1 MRRRLYFVLPD
12 IHSAKQIVNDLLL
25 ARIEER
31 HMHFLAK
38 PGVSLEGLHEA
49 SILQT
54 SDIVHGAE
62 SGLVVG
68 GVAGVMAGIAVMMF
82 PPNGA
87 SMQLVT
93 VLATALLGA
102 IFGIWV
108 SSMIASSVPNSR
120 LREFEQDIAAGKIL
134 LMVDVPAMRLGEIRQ
149 LFDERF
155 PEASCRGQEPT
166 IPAFP

>member
-12 IHSAKQIVNDLLL
+12 IVSAKQIVNDLLL

-38 PGVSLEGLHEA
+38 EGVSLEGLHEA
-49 SILQT
+49 SLLQT

-68 GVAGVMAGIAVMMF
+68 GVSGIVAGIAVMMF
-82 PPNGA
+82 PPTGMP
-87 SMQLVT
+87 MQLVT
-93 VLATALLGA
+93 VLISAVLGS
-102 IFGIWV
+102 IFGVWV

-120 LREFEQDIAAGKIL
+120 LREFEREIEAGKLL
-134 LMVDVPAMRLGEIRQ
+134 LMVDVPATRLAEIRE
-149 LFDERF
+149 LFGMRH
-155 PEASCRGQEPT
+155 P
-166 IPAFP
+166 

>member
-12 IHSAKQIVNDLLL
+12 TASAKQTVNDLLL
-25 ARIEER
+25 ARIEDR

-38 PGVSLEGLHEA
+38 DGIPLDGLHEA
-49 SILQT
+49 SILQK

-62 SGLVVG
+62 SGIAVG
-68 GVAGVMAGIAVMMF
+68 GVAGIVAGIAVMIF
-82 PPNGA
+82 PPTGA

-93 VLATALLGA
+93 VLITAVLGA
-102 IFGIWV
+102 IFGAWV

-120 LREFEQDIAAGKIL
+120 LREFEQEIEAGKIL
-134 LMVDVPAMRLGEIRQ
+134 LMVDVPASRVVEIRE
-149 LFDERF
+149 LFGKRH
-155 PEASCRGQEPT
+155 PEASGRGQEPT

>member
-1 MRRRLYFVLPD
+1 MRRRLYFVLPN
-12 IHSAKQIVNDLLL
+12 IASAKQIVNDLLL

-38 PGVSLEGLHEA
+38 DGVSLEGLHEA
-49 SILQT
+49 SLLQT

-68 GVAGVMAGIAVMMF
+68 GVAGVVAGIAVMMF
-82 PPNGA
+82 PPTGA

-93 VLATALLGA
+93 VLITAVLGA
-102 IFGIWV
+102 IFGVWV
-108 SSMIASSVPNSR
+108 SSMIASSVPNTR
-120 LREFEQDIAAGKIL
+120 LREFEHEIEAGNIL
-134 LMVDVPAMRLGEIRQ
+134 LMVDVPATKVSEIRD
-149 LFDERF
+149 LLGKHH
-155 PEASCRGQEPT
+155 PEASVRGQEPT

>member
-12 IHSAKQIVNDLLL
+12 IASAKQIVNDLLL
-25 ARIEER
+25 ARIEDR

-38 PGVSLEGLHEA
+38 DGVALDGLHEA
-49 SILQT
+49 SILQK

-62 SGLVVG
+62 TGIVIG
-68 GVAGVMAGIAVMMF
+68 GVAGVVAGIAVMMF
-82 PPNGA
+82 PPTGA

-93 VLATALLGA
+93 VLITAVLGA
-102 IFGIWV
+102 MFGAWV

-120 LREFEQDIAAGKIL
+120 LREFEHEIESGKIL
-134 LMVDVPAMRLGEIRQ
+134 LMVDVPSTRVAEIRE
-149 LFDERF
+149 LFGRRH
-155 PEASCRGQEPT
+155 PEASGRGQEPT

>member
-12 IHSAKQIVNDLLL
+12 TASAKQTVNDLLL
-25 ARIEER
+25 ARIEDR

-38 PGVSLEGLHEA
+38 DGIPLDGLHEA
-49 SILQT
+49 SILQK

-62 SGLVVG
+62 SGIAVG
-68 GVAGVMAGIAVMMF
+68 GVAGIVAGIAVMIF
-82 PPNGA
+82 PPTGA

-93 VLATALLGA
+93 VLITAVLGA
-102 IFGIWV
+102 IFGAWV

-120 LREFEQDIAAGKIL
+120 LREFEQEIEAGKIL
-134 LMVDVPAMRLGEIRQ
+134 LMVDVPASRVAEIRE
-149 LFDERF
+149 LFGKRH
-155 PEASCRGQEPT
+155 PEASGRGQEPT

>member
-1 MRRRLYFVLPD
+1 MKRRLYFVLPD
-12 IHSAKQIVNDLLL
+12 LSSAKQIVNDLLL
-25 ARIEER
+25 ARIEDR
-31 HMHFLAK
+31 NMHFHAK
-38 PGVSLEGLHEA
+38 DGVSLEGLHQA
-49 SILQT
+49 NLLQT

-82 PPNGA
+82 PPTGV

-93 VLATALLGA
+93 ILITAILGSV
-102 IFGIWV
+102 FGVWV

-120 LREFEQDIAAGKIL
+120 LREFEQDIEAGKIL
-134 LMVDVPAMRLGEIRQ
+134 LMVDIPSMRVAEIRE
-149 LFDERF
+149 LFAKRH
-155 PEASCRGQEPT
+155 PEAIGGNQEAT

>member
-38 PGVSLEGLHEA
+38 DGVPLDGLHQA
-49 SILQT
+49 SLLQT

-68 GVAGVMAGIAVMMF
+68 GVAGVMAGVAVMLF
-82 PPNGA
+82 PPTGM
-87 SMQLVT
+87 SMQMIT
-93 VLATALLGA
+93 VLATAIVGA
-102 IFGIWV
+102 LFGIWV

-120 LREFEQDIAAGKIL
+120 LKEFEQEIAAGKIL
-134 LMVDVPAMRLGEIRQ
+134 LMVDVPAMRLAEIRT
-149 LFDERF
+149 LFGQRH
-155 PEASCRGQEPT
+155 PEAMGRGEEPT